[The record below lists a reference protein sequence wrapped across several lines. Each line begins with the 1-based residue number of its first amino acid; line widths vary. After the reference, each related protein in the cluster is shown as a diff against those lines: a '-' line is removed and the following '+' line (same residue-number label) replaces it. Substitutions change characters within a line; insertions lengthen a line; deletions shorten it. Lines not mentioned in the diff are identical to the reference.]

1 MTRRS
6 DIWHRRWL
14 PCLVAGAI
22 ACAAPLPFASA
33 QSPSPIPVRIGV
45 HKAYTRVVF
54 DFKGLTAYRVTRD
67 GNNLV
72 IVFDTATAFKIPS
85 DTEKMIRSIKTV
97 NENDGTTRMTIALQD
112 GATAKDYRI
121 EKQIVLDLYPGKPA
135 PKTESKTAAAETKPE
150 IKTETKLAPD
160 KNAADRAFAD
170 SADESKKPVKL
181 TPDAKPVVAA
191 AKPVQK
197 PAPVAKPEFK
207 TETPPAAPPDAPKE
221 TVADKQLDAQIAAV
235 TEAIDKKMPQTPNK
249 AASPVIVDAAP
260 PADTAPPVSAASMEQ
275 QTPPVVQPTVITLST
290 IEPARLTVFSR
301 FNNLWIVL
309 DTEAAGAINPSA
321 AGPEAA
327 LLGNPRVIKM
337 KGATGYHYSLPQQRF
352 ISVERQNLTWRISLS
367 NRLSQMPAQNR
378 INTVVDESTG
388 HVKLM
393 AEIKNASRVIEFT
406 DPAVGDTL
414 YAVAAEDQQQRIDQP
429 RRYADLEILPAS
441 IGMVVRPLS
450 DNLKVTRIDNFVL
463 LSSPNGITATP
474 GAVAGPSAV
483 ASADANAGPRDES
496 RLFDFPN
503 WRQGGILQLDK
514 NVRALQLAIAEAKK
528 DDEKNAQMMKLALLY
543 FANNFGQETLGMLR
557 LIETDS
563 PDMAKNPNFIA
574 LRGAASAMAGHY
586 DEAIADL
593 SHPAIQ
599 QHGEV
604 NLWVGYAAAATEQWR
619 MANRAFPPD
628 NYLLLQYPENI
639 AAPFTIYM
647 AESALR
653 LGKAE
658 RATALLASLDTM
670 EGGFDPHYAAAI
682 QYLKGEAARQMGNA
696 QEAIRLWRPV
706 AFGLDRL
713 YHTKASLAMAT
724 LRYQEK
730 IIPAKTAIDE
740 LDSLRFAWRGDGL
753 EIQVLQSLGRVKIA
767 DRQYLS
773 GLEDMK
779 TAALLADNLR
789 DDSQPIKDEMAAV
802 FTDLF
807 VKGGAKDVPPLEAVS
822 IYNGF
827 SSYMPDG
834 EQGAIATLN
843 FADSLI
849 TMDLLGQA
857 AKLLEAQ
864 LQGGEIPQARIAP
877 TYNKLAAVYLLDS
890 LPEKALS
897 TLANA
902 PADAPAQLLE
912 ERNLLRARAM
922 SQLNRPDDAIAAL
935 AASTSVDAKKL
946 KADVLWRARKWKEA
960 AATLE
965 GMLPEADK
973 GLTEAD
979 AQLVINTAVGYKLAG
994 DTAGLAGIKSRYLS
1008 PMDATSQRDTFRVVT
1023 RTGGSSKLSDR
1034 DTILKIAG
1042 EVDMFKGFLDSYK
1055 AGGKGS

>member
-1 MTRRS
+1 MTRRL
-6 DIWHRRWL
+6 DVWHRRWL

-22 ACAAPLPFASA
+22 ACAAPLPFAFA
-33 QSPSPIPVRIGV
+33 QDQSTVPVRIGV
-45 HKAYTRVVF
+45 HKDFTRVVF
-54 DFKGLTAYRVTRD
+54 DFKGLTAYRVSRE

-72 IVFDTATAFKIPS
+72 VVFDTASGFKIPA
-85 DTEKMIRSIKTV
+85 DTEKIRSIKTV
-97 NENDGTTRMTIALQD
+97 NENDGTTRMTLALRD
-112 GATAKDYRI
+112 GATANDYRI
-121 EKQIVLDLYPGKPA
+121 EKQIVIDVYAGKPA
-135 PKTESKTAAAETKPE
+135 AKPVQTASAETKPPPE
-150 IKTETKLAPD
+150 KTAPD

-181 TPDAKPVVAA
+181 TPTPKPAETVVAA
-191 AKPVQK
+191 AKLEE
-197 PAPVAKPEFK
+197 KPETPVSAA
-207 TETPPAAPPDAPKE
+207 TETE
-221 TVADKQLDAQIAAV
+221 TVTDKQLDQQIAAV
-235 TEAIDKKMPQTPNK
+235 TEAIDKKLPGTPNTE
-249 AASPVIVDAAP
+249 ASPVIVDAAP
-260 PADTAPPVSAASMEQ
+260 PADSAPPVSAASMEQ
-275 QTPPVVQPTVITLST
+275 QTPPQMQPTVITVST
-290 IEPARLTVFSR
+290 IEPARLAVFSR

-309 DTEAAGAINPSA
+309 DTEAVGAINPSA

-327 LLGNPRVIKM
+327 LLGNPRIIKM

-352 ISVERQNLTWRISLS
+352 VSVERQNLTWRVTLTERS
-367 NRLSQMPAQNR
+367 SQMPAQNR
-378 INTVVDESTG
+378 INTVVDDTTG

-393 AEIKNASRVIEFT
+393 AEIKGASRVIEFT

-414 YAVAAEDQQQRIDQP
+414 YAIAAEDQLQRIDQP
-429 RRYADLEILPAS
+429 RRYADLEILPAA

-450 DNLKVTRIDNFVL
+450 DGLKVTRLDNFVL
-463 LSSPNGITATP
+463 ISAPNGITATP
-474 GAVAGPSAV
+474 GAIAGPAAV
-483 ASADANAGPRDES
+483 AASEERPGARDEA

-503 WRQGGILQLDK
+503 WRQGGLLQLDK
-514 NVRALQLAIAEAKK
+514 NVRAMQVAIAEAKK
-528 DDEKNAQMMKLALLY
+528 PEEKNALLMKLALLY

-557 LIETDS
+557 LIETDT
-563 PDMAKNPNFIA
+563 PEMAKNPNFIA
-574 LRGAASAMAGHY
+574 LRGAASAMAGHF

-658 RATALLASLDTM
+658 RANALLASLDTM

-696 QEAIRLWRPV
+696 QDAIRIWRPV

-713 YHTKASLAMAT
+713 YHTKASLAMAM

-767 DRQYLS
+767 DRKYLS
-773 GLEDMK
+773 GLEDLK

-802 FTDLF
+802 FIGLF
-807 VKGGAKDVPPLEAVS
+807 VNDGAKDVPPLEAVS

-827 SSYMPDG
+827 SAYMPDG
-834 EQGAIATLN
+834 EQGAVATLN

-849 TMDLLGQA
+849 TMDLLGKA
-857 AKLLEAQ
+857 AQLLEEQ
-864 LQGGEIPQARIAP
+864 LKGGDVPQARVAA

-890 LPEKALS
+890 LPEKALATLS
-897 TLANA
+897 TAGG
-902 PADAPAQLLE
+902 DASAQVSD

-935 AASTSVDAKKL
+935 ATSTSTDALKL

-965 GMLPEADK
+965 SMLPEADK

-979 AQLVINTAVGYKLAG
+979 AQLVVNTAVGYKLAG
-994 DTAGLAGIKSRYLS
+994 DTARLADIKSRYLS
-1008 PMDATSQRDTFRVVT
+1008 PMDATAQRDTFRVVT
-1023 RTGGSSKLSDR
+1023 RSGGSSKLSDR

-1042 EVDMFKGFLDSYK
+1042 EVDMFKGFLDTYK

>member
-1 MTRRS
+1 MTRAF
-6 DIWHRRWL
+6 DVWHRRWL

-22 ACAAPLPFASA
+22 ACAAPLPFALA

-45 HKAYTRVVF
+45 HKEFTRVVF
-54 DFKGLTAYRVTRD
+54 DLKGLTAYRVTRD
-67 GNNLV
+67 GDNVV
-72 IVFDTATAFKIPS
+72 IVFDTATSFKIPR
-85 DTEKMIRSIKTV
+85 DTEKMIRSIKTL
-97 NENDGTTRMTIALQD
+97 NENDGTTRVTIALRG
-112 GATAKDYRI
+112 GATVKDYRI
-121 EKQIVLDLYPGKPA
+121 EKQVVVDLYPTKPA
-135 PKTESKTAAAETKPE
+135 SKNEPPKTAAAETAAP
-150 IKTETKLAPD
+150 PD
-160 KNAADRAFAD
+160 KYAADRAFAD

-181 TPDAKPVVAA
+181 VPDTKPAVAA
-191 AKPVQK
+191 AK
-197 PAPVAKPEFK
+197 PAPVAKPEAK
-207 TETPPAAPPDAPKE
+207 AETPPVPQE
-221 TVADKQLDAQIAAV
+221 TVTDRQLDAQIAAV
-235 TEAIDKKMPQTPNK
+235 TEAIDRKLPQTPNTP
-249 AASPVIVDAAP
+249 ASPVIVDAAP

-275 QTPPVVQPTVITLST
+275 QTPPQMQPTVITLST
-290 IEPARLTVFSR
+290 IEPARLAVFSR

-327 LLGNPRVIKM
+327 MLGNPRVIKM

-352 ISVERQNLTWRISLS
+352 VSVERQNLTWRISVS
-367 NRLSQMPAQNR
+367 NRVNQMPAQNR

-393 AEIKNASRVIEFT
+393 AEIKGASRVIEFT

-414 YAVAAEDQQQRIDQP
+414 YAIASEDQQQRIDQP

-463 LSSPNGITATP
+463 ISAPNGITATP
-474 GAVAGPSAV
+474 GATAGPVAV
-483 ASADANAGPRDES
+483 TSDTTAGPRDES

-514 NVRALQLAIAEAKK
+514 NVRALQLGIAEAKK
-528 DDEKNAQMMKLALLY
+528 DDEKNALMMKLALLY

-563 PDMAKNPNFIA
+563 PEMAKNPNFIA

-658 RATALLASLDTM
+658 RANALLASLDTM

-682 QYLKGEAARQMGNA
+682 QYLKGEAARQMGNP

-773 GLEDMK
+773 GLEDLK

-807 VKGGAKDVPPLEAVS
+807 VNGGAKNVPPLEAVS

-827 SSYMPDG
+827 SAYMPGG
-834 EQGAIATLN
+834 EQGAVATLN
-843 FADSLI
+843 FADNLI
-849 TMDLLGQA
+849 TMDLLGKA
-857 AKLLEAQ
+857 ALLLEEQ
-864 LQGGEIPQARIAP
+864 LKGGEIPPARVGA

-902 PADAPAQLLE
+902 SGDASPQLTE

-935 AASTSVDAKKL
+935 AASNSTDALKL

-960 AATLE
+960 AATLQ

-994 DTAGLAGIKSRYLS
+994 DTASLAEIKSRYLS

>member
-1 MTRRS
+1 MTRAS
-6 DIWHRRWL
+6 DVWHRRFL
-14 PCLVAGAI
+14 PCLVAGVI
-22 ACAAPLPFASA
+22 ACASPLPFAFA
-33 QSPSPIPVRIGV
+33 QNPSPVPVRIGV
-45 HKAYTRVVF
+45 HKQFTRVVF
-54 DFKGLTAYRVTRD
+54 DFKSLTAYRVSRD

-72 IVFDTATAFKIPS
+72 IVFDTASAFKIPA
-85 DTEKMIRSIKTV
+85 DTEKIRSIKTV
-97 NENDGTTRMTIALQD
+97 NENDGTTRMTLALQD

-121 EKQIVLDLYPGKPA
+121 EKQIVIDVYAGKPA
-135 PKTESKTAAAETKPE
+135 AKPAPEKTAASDTRPV
-150 IKTETKLAPD
+150 PD

-181 TPDAKPVVAA
+181 VPDAKPVVAA
-191 AKPVQK
+191 AKPAPAVKPDEK
-197 PAPVAKPEFK
+197 PATPAAPEVKQETK
-207 TETPPAAPPDAPKE
+207 TETKTE
-221 TVADKQLDAQIAAV
+221 TVADKQLDQQIAAV
-235 TEAIDKKMPQTPNK
+235 TEAIDKKLPGAPNTP
-249 AASPVIVDAAP
+249 ASPVIVDAAP
-260 PADTAPPVSAASMEQ
+260 PADTAPPVASASMEQ
-275 QTPPVVQPTVITLST
+275 KSPPVMQPTVITLST
-290 IEPARLTVFSR
+290 IEPARLAVFSR

-309 DTEAAGAINPSA
+309 DTEAAGAISPSA

-327 LLGNPRVIKM
+327 LLGNPRIIKM

-352 ISVERQNLTWRISLS
+352 VSVERQNLTWRVTLS
-367 NRLSQMPAQNR
+367 NRVSQMPAPNR

-393 AEIKNASRVIEFT
+393 AEIKGASRVIEFT

-414 YAVAAEDQQQRIDQP
+414 YAIAAEDQLQRIDQP

-441 IGMVVRPLS
+441 IGMIVRPLA
-450 DNLKVTRIDNFVL
+450 DNLKVTRLDNFVL
-463 LSSPNGITATP
+463 ISAPNGITATP
-474 GAVAGPSAV
+474 GAVAGPAAV
-483 ASADANAGPRDES
+483 SADDARGGPRDEA

-528 DDEKNAQMMKLALLY
+528 PEEKNALLMKLALLY

-557 LIETDS
+557 LIETDT
-563 PDMAKNPNFIA
+563 PEMAKNPNFIA

-586 DEAIADL
+586 DEAITDL

-658 RATALLASLDTM
+658 RANALLASLDTM

-682 QYLKGEAARQMGNA
+682 QYLKGEAARQMGNP
-696 QEAIRLWRPV
+696 QEAIRIWRPV

-713 YHTKASLAMAT
+713 YHTKASLAMAM

-767 DRQYLS
+767 DRKYLS
-773 GLEDMK
+773 GLEDLK
-779 TAALLADNLR
+779 TAALLADQLR

-802 FTDLF
+802 FTSLF
-807 VKGGAKDVPPLEAVS
+807 VDGGAKDVPPLEAVS

-827 SSYMPDG
+827 SAYMPEG

-843 FADSLI
+843 FADNLI
-849 TMDLLGQA
+849 TMDLLGKA
-857 AKLLEAQ
+857 AQLLEEQ
-864 LQGGEIPQARIAP
+864 LKSGNVPPSRVAA

-890 LPEKALS
+890 LPERALS

-902 PADAPAQLLE
+902 SGDASPQLTE

-935 AASTSVDAKKL
+935 ATSTSVDAQKL

-965 GMLPEADK
+965 GMLPAADK

-994 DTAGLAGIKSRYLS
+994 DTANLAQIKSRYLS
-1008 PMDATSQRDTFRVVT
+1008 PMEATSQRDTFRVVT
-1023 RTGGSSKLSDR
+1023 RSGGSSKLSDR

>member
-1 MTRRS
+1 MTRAS
-6 DIWHRRWL
+6 DVWHRRWL

-22 ACAAPLPFASA
+22 ACAAPLPFAFA
-33 QSPSPIPVRIGV
+33 QDTSPVAVRIGV
-45 HKAYTRVVF
+45 HKQFTRVVF
-54 DFKGLTAYRVTRD
+54 DFKGLTAYRVSRD
-67 GNNLV
+67 GDNLV
-72 IVFDTATAFKIPS
+72 IVFDSATSFKIPA
-85 DTEKMIRSIKTV
+85 DTEKLIRSIKTV
-97 NENDGTTRMTIALQD
+97 NENDGTTRMTIALRG
-112 GATAKDYRI
+112 GATAKDFRI
-121 EKQIVLDLYPGKPA
+121 EKQIVIDLYPGKPA
-135 PKTESKTAAAETKPE
+135 PKPAPQETASVEPKP
-150 IKTETKLAPD
+150 APD

-181 TPDAKPVVAA
+181 VPDTKPVVAA
-191 AKPVQK
+191 AKPAEK
-197 PAPVAKPEFK
+197 PATVAKPEVK
-207 TETPPAAPPDAPKE
+207 AEEVPPE
-221 TVADKQLDAQIAAV
+221 TVIDKQLDAQIAAV
-235 TEAIDKKMPQTPNK
+235 SDAIDKKMPGAPNTP
-249 AASPVIVDAAP
+249 ASPVIVDAAP
-260 PADTAPPVSAASMEQ
+260 PADTAPPVAAASIQKPEPQME
-275 QTPPVVQPTVITLST
+275 PTVITIST
-290 IEPARLTVFSR
+290 IEPARLAVFTR

-321 AGPEAA
+321 SGTEAA
-327 LLGNPRVIKM
+327 LLGNPRIIKM
-337 KGATGYHYSLPQQRF
+337 KGATGYHYGLPQQRYV
-352 ISVERQNLTWRISLS
+352 SVERQNLTWRISLS
-367 NRLSQMPAQNR
+367 NRANQMPAQNR

-393 AEIKNASRVIEFT
+393 AEIKGASRVIEFT

-414 YAVAAEDQQQRIDQP
+414 YAIASEDQQQRIDQP

-450 DNLKVTRIDNFVL
+450 DNLKVTRLDNFVL
-463 LSSPNGITATP
+463 ISSPNGITATP
-474 GAVAGPSAV
+474 GATAGPAAV
-483 ASADANAGPRDES
+483 ATSAERAGSRDEA

-503 WRQGGILQLDK
+503 WRQGGLMQLDK
-514 NVRALQLAIAEAKK
+514 NVRALQIAIAEAKK
-528 DDEKNAQMMKLALLY
+528 PEEKNALLMKLALLY

-557 LIETDS
+557 LIETDT
-563 PDMAKNPNFIA
+563 PEMAKNPNFIA

-619 MANRAFPPD
+619 MANRAFPAD
-628 NYLLLQYPENI
+628 NRLLLQYPENI

-653 LGKAE
+653 LGNAE
-658 RATALLASLDTM
+658 RANALLASLDTM

-682 QYLKGEAARQMGNA
+682 QYLKGEAARQMGNP

-713 YHTKASLAMAT
+713 YHTKASLAMAM

-767 DRQYLS
+767 DRKYLT
-773 GLEDMK
+773 GLEDLK

-789 DDSQPIKDEMAAV
+789 DDSQPIKDEMARV

-807 VKGGAKDVPPLEAVS
+807 VNGGAKDVPPLEAVS
-822 IYNGF
+822 IYSGF
-827 SSYMPDG
+827 SAYMPEG

-843 FADSLI
+843 FADNLI
-849 TMDLLGQA
+849 TMDLLGKA
-857 AKLLEAQ
+857 AQLLEEQ
-864 LQGGEIPQARIAP
+864 LRGGNVPQARVAP

-890 LPEKALS
+890 LPEKALA
-897 TLANA
+897 TLSNA
-902 PADAPAQLLE
+902 GGDATPQVNE

-935 AASTSVDAKKL
+935 ASSTSTDALKL

-960 AATLE
+960 AATLQ
-965 GMLPEADK
+965 GMLPDGDK

-994 DTAGLAGIKSRYLS
+994 DTAGLADIKSRYLS

>member
-1 MTRRS
+1 M
-6 DIWHRRWL
+6 
-14 PCLVAGAI
+14 AGAI
-22 ACAAPLPFASA
+22 ACAAPLPFAFA
-33 QSPSPIPVRIGV
+33 QNPSPVPVRIGV
-45 HKAYTRVVF
+45 HKQFTRVVF
-54 DFKGLTAYRVTRD
+54 DFKALTAYRVTRD
-67 GNNLV
+67 GDNV
-72 IVFDTATAFKIPS
+72 VVVFDTAGTFKIPR

-97 NENDGTTRMTIALQD
+97 NENDGTTRMTIALR
-112 GATAKDYRI
+112 GNASVKDYRI
-121 EKQIVLDLYPGKPA
+121 EKQIVIDLYPEKDAAKPL
-135 PKTESKTAAAETKPE
+135 PAEVADTP
-150 IKTETKLAPD
+150 PPRD

-170 SADESKKPVKL
+170 SADESKKPLKL
-181 TPDAKPVVAA
+181 VPDAKPEPKPAVAA
-191 AKPVQK
+191 AKRAPK
-197 PAPVAKPEFK
+197 PAPPEVK
-207 TETPPAAPPDAPKE
+207 TETPAAPQE
-221 TVADKQLDAQIAAV
+221 TVTDKQLDAQIAAV
-235 TEAIDKKMPQTPNK
+235 TEAIDKKLPGAPNTP
-249 AASPVIVDAAP
+249 ASPVIVDAAP

-275 QTPPVVQPTVITLST
+275 QAPPVMQPTVITLST
-290 IEPARLTVFSR
+290 IEPARLAVFSR

-327 LLGNPRVIKM
+327 LLGNPRVIQM

-352 ISVERQNLTWRISLS
+352 VSVERQNLTWRISVS
-367 NRLSQMPAQNR
+367 NRVNQMPAQNR

-393 AEIKNASRVIEFT
+393 AEIKGASRVIEFT

-414 YAVAAEDQQQRIDQP
+414 YAIASEDQQQRIDQP

-441 IGMVVRPLS
+441 IGMVVRPLR
-450 DNLKVTRIDNFVL
+450 DDLKVTRIDNFVL
-463 LSSPNGITATP
+463 ISSPSGITATP
-474 GAVAGPSAV
+474 GATAGPSAI
-483 ASADANAGPRDES
+483 ATDSPSGPRDES

-503 WRQGGILQLDK
+503 WRQGGIMQLDK
-514 NVRALQLAIAEAKK
+514 NVRALQLGIAEAKK
-528 DDEKNAQMMKLALLY
+528 DDEKNALMMKLALLY

-557 LIETDS
+557 LIEAES

-586 DEAIADL
+586 DEAITDL

-619 MANRAFPPD
+619 MANRAFPP
-628 NYLLLQYPENI
+628 NNRLLLQYPENI

-682 QYLKGEAARQMGNA
+682 QYLKGEAARQMGNP

-706 AFGLDRL
+706 ALGLDRL
-713 YHTKASLAMAT
+713 YHTKAALAMAT

-753 EIQVLQSLGRVKIA
+753 EVQVLQSLGRVKVA

-773 GLEDMK
+773 GLEDLK

-789 DDSQPIKDEMAAV
+789 DDSQPIKDEMGRV

-807 VKGGAKDVPPLEAVS
+807 VNGGAKDVPPLEAVS

-827 SSYMPDG
+827 SAYMPEG
-834 EQGAIATLN
+834 EQGAVATLN

-849 TMDLLGQA
+849 TMDLLGKA
-857 AKLLEAQ
+857 AQLLEEQ
-864 LQGGEIPQARIAP
+864 LKGGEIPPARVAP

-902 PADAPAQLLE
+902 PAAESATVND
-912 ERNLLRARAM
+912 ERVLLRARAM

-935 AASTSVDAKKL
+935 AASNSTDALKL

-960 AATLE
+960 AATLQ
-965 GMLPEADK
+965 GMLPAADQ

-994 DTAGLAGIKSRYLS
+994 DTESLAAIKSRYLS

-1023 RTGGSSKLSDR
+1023 RSGGSSKLSDR

>member
-1 MTRRS
+1 MTRAF
-6 DIWHRRWL
+6 DVWHRRWL
-14 PCLVAGAI
+14 PCLVAGVI
-22 ACAAPLPFASA
+22 ACAAPLPFAFAFA
-33 QSPSPIPVRIGV
+33 QTPSSVPVRIGV
-45 HKAYTRVVF
+45 HKQFTRVVF
-54 DFKGLTAYRVTRD
+54 DFKSLTAYRVSRD

-72 IVFDTATAFKIPS
+72 VVFDTASAFKIPA
-85 DTEKMIRSIKTV
+85 DTEKIRSIKTV
-97 NENDGTTRMTIALQD
+97 NENDGTTRVTMSLQD

-121 EKQIVLDLYPGKPA
+121 EKQIVIDVYAGKPA
-135 PKTESKTAAAETKPE
+135 AKPAPPKTAAAETAPPPE
-150 IKTETKLAPD
+150 KTAPD

-181 TPDAKPVVAA
+181 TQAPKPAETVVAA
-191 AKPVQK
+191 AKPAPAAKVDEK
-197 PAPVAKPEFK
+197 PETPAAAVTEAKPE
-207 TETPPAAPPDAPKE
+207 TETV
-221 TVADKQLDAQIAAV
+221 TDKQLDQQIAAV
-235 TEAIDKKMPQTPNK
+235 TEAIDKKLPGTPNTP
-249 AASPVIVDAAP
+249 ASPVIVDAAP

-275 QTPPVVQPTVITLST
+275 QQPPQMQPTVITLST
-290 IEPARLTVFSR
+290 IEPARLAVFSR

-309 DTEAAGAINPSA
+309 DTEAVGAINPSA

-327 LLGNPRVIKM
+327 LLGNPRIIKM

-352 ISVERQNLTWRISLS
+352 VSVERQNLTWRVTLS
-367 NRLSQMPAQNR
+367 NRTAQMPAPNR

-393 AEIKNASRVIEFT
+393 AEIKGASRVIEFT

-414 YAVAAEDQQQRIDQP
+414 YAIAAEDQLQRIDQP

-450 DNLKVTRIDNFVL
+450 DGLKVTRLDNFVL
-463 LSSPNGITATP
+463 ISAPNGITATP
-474 GAVAGPSAV
+474 GAVAGPAAV
-483 ASADANAGPRDES
+483 AAGDARPGARDEA

-503 WRQGGILQLDK
+503 WRQGGLLQLDK
-514 NVRALQLAIAEAKK
+514 NVRALQVAIAEAKK
-528 DDEKNAQMMKLALLY
+528 PEEKNALLMKLALLY

-557 LIETDS
+557 LIETDT
-563 PDMAKNPNFIA
+563 PEMAKNPNFIA
-574 LRGAASAMAGHY
+574 LRGAASAMAGHF

-658 RATALLASLDTM
+658 RANALLASLDTM

-682 QYLKGEAARQMGNA
+682 QYLKGEAARQMGNP
-696 QEAIRLWRPV
+696 QEAIRIWRPV

-713 YHTKASLAMAT
+713 YHTKASLAMAM

-767 DRQYLS
+767 DRKYLS
-773 GLEDMK
+773 GLEDLK

-802 FTDLF
+802 FTGLF
-807 VKGGAKDVPPLEAVS
+807 VNGGAKDVPPLEAVS

-827 SSYMPDG
+827 SAYMPEG

-849 TMDLLGQA
+849 TMDLLGKA
-857 AKLLEAQ
+857 AQLLEEQ
-864 LQGGEIPQARIAP
+864 LKGGDVPQARVAA

-890 LPEKALS
+890 LPEKALA
-897 TLANA
+897 TLAGA
-902 PADAPAQLLE
+902 GGDASAQVNE

-935 AASTSVDAKKL
+935 ATSTSTDALKL

-965 GMLPEADK
+965 GMLPDGDK

-979 AQLVINTAVGYKLAG
+979 AQLVVNAAVGYKLAG
-994 DTAGLAGIKSRYLS
+994 DTASLAEIKSRYIS

-1023 RTGGSSKLSDR
+1023 RSGGSSKLSDR

>member
-1 MTRRS
+1 MTRRL
-6 DIWHRRWL
+6 DVWQRRWL

-22 ACAAPLPFASA
+22 ACAAPLPSAFA
-33 QSPSPIPVRIGV
+33 QDTSPIPVRIGV
-45 HKAYTRVVF
+45 HKEFTRVVF
-54 DFKGLTAYRVTRD
+54 DLKGLTAYRVSRD

-85 DTEKMIRSIKTV
+85 DTEKLIRSIKTV
-97 NENDGTTRMTIALQD
+97 NENDGTTRMTLVLRD

-121 EKQIVLDLYPGKPA
+121 EKQIVVDLYPGKPA
-135 PKTESKTAAAETKPE
+135 PKNAPPKTAAVETKPAP
-150 IKTETKLAPD
+150 KAAPD

-181 TPDAKPVVAA
+181 VPDTKPVVATAKPA
-191 AKPVQK
+191 AKPAPTAK
-197 PAPVAKPEFK
+197 PAEKTEAK
-207 TETPPAAPPDAPKE
+207 TETPAVAPE

-235 TEAIDKKMPQTPNK
+235 TEAIDKKLPASPNTP
-249 AASPVIVDAAP
+249 ASPVIVDAAP

-275 QTPPVVQPTVITLST
+275 QTPPVAQPTVITLST
-290 IEPARLTVFSR
+290 IEPARLAVFSR

-352 ISVERQNLTWRISLS
+352 VSVERQNLTWRISLS
-367 NRLSQMPAQNR
+367 NRISQMPAQNR

-414 YAVAAEDQQQRIDQP
+414 YAIASEDQQQRIDQP

-463 LSSPNGITATP
+463 ISSPNGITATP
-474 GAVAGPSAV
+474 GATAGPVAV
-483 ASADANAGPRDES
+483 ASDTASGPRDES

-528 DDEKNAQMMKLALLY
+528 DDEKNALMMKLALLY

-563 PDMAKNPNFIA
+563 PEMAKNPNFIA

-682 QYLKGEAARQMGNA
+682 QYLKGEAARQMGNP

-807 VKGGAKDVPPLEAVS
+807 VKGGAKNVPPLEAVS

-827 SSYMPDG
+827 SAYMPDG
-834 EQGAIATLN
+834 EQGAVATLN
-843 FADSLI
+843 FADNLI

-857 AKLLEAQ
+857 AKLLEQ
-864 LQGGEIPQARIAP
+864 ELQSPDMPESRKPA

-890 LPEKALS
+890 LPDKALS
-897 TLANA
+897 TLSAA
-902 PADAPAQLLE
+902 PAADAAAVND
-912 ERNLLRARAM
+912 ERVLLRARAM

-935 AASTSVDAKKL
+935 AASNSTDALKL

-960 AATLE
+960 AVTLQ
-965 GMLPEADK
+965 GMLPAADK

-994 DTAGLAGIKSRYLS
+994 DTASLAQIKSRYLS

-1023 RTGGSSKLSDR
+1023 RSGGSSKLSDR

>member
-1 MTRRS
+1 MTRRL
-6 DIWHRRWL
+6 DVWHRRWL
-14 PCLVAGAI
+14 PCLVAGALI
-22 ACAAPLPFASA
+22 FALPSPQGFA
-33 QSPSPIPVRIGV
+33 QSPQPIPVRIGV
-45 HKAYTRVVF
+45 HKTFTRVVF

-85 DTEKMIRSIKTV
+85 DTEKVIRSIKTQ

-121 EKQIVLDLYPGKPA
+121 EKQIVLDVYAGKAAKTAPKATPEKMASAAKPA
-135 PKTESKTAAAETKPE
+135 GKAA
-150 IKTETKLAPD
+150 D
-160 KNAADRAFAD
+160 KNAADQAFAD
-170 SADESKKPVKL
+170 SADESKPVSLVPKKA
-181 TPDAKPVVAA
+181 PAVVADAKPAMKPQ
-191 AKPVQK
+191 AKTAVTETR
-197 PAPVAKPEFK
+197 AETK
-207 TETPPAAPPDAPKE
+207 TETAPVETPASI
-221 TVADKQLDAQIAAV
+221 ADKQLDKDIAAV
-235 TEAIDKKMPQTPNK
+235 TDAIDKKLPSTPNTL
-249 AASPVIVDAAP
+249 ASPVIVDAAP
-260 PADTAPPVSAASMEQ
+260 PADTAPPVAAASMEQ
-275 QTPPVVQPTVITLST
+275 QTPPLSPPTVITIST
-290 IEPARLTVFSR
+290 IEPTRLAVFSR

-321 AGPEAA
+321 AGPEAG
-327 LLGNPRVIKM
+327 LLGNPRIIKM
-337 KGATGYHYSLPQQRF
+337 KGATGYHYGLPQQRYV
-352 ISVERQNLTWRISLS
+352 SVERQNLTWRISIS
-367 NRLSQMPAQNR
+367 NRLNQMPAQNR

-414 YAVAAEDQQQRIDQP
+414 YAIASEDQQQRIDQP

-450 DNLKVTRIDNFVL
+450 DGLKVTRIDNFVL
-463 LSSPNGITATP
+463 ISSPNGITATP
-474 GAVAGPSAV
+474 GATAGPSAV
-483 ASADANAGPRDES
+483 AGSDERAGARNEA

-503 WRQGGILQLDK
+503 WRQGGIMQLDK
-514 NVRALQLAIAEAKK
+514 NVRSLQAGIAEAKK
-528 DDEKNAQMMKLALLY
+528 PEEKNALLMKLALLY

-557 LIETDS
+557 LIETDT
-563 PDMAKNPNFIA
+563 PEMAKNPNFIA

-658 RATALLASLDTM
+658 HANTLLATLDTM
-670 EGGFDPHYAAAI
+670 EGGFDPHYGAAI
-682 QYLKGEAARQMGNA
+682 QYLKGEAARQMGNP

-706 AFGLDRL
+706 ALGLDRL
-713 YHTKASLAMAT
+713 YHTKASLAMAM

-767 DRQYLS
+767 DHQYLS
-773 GLEDMK
+773 GLEDLK
-779 TAALLADNLR
+779 TAALLADVMH

-807 VKGGAKDVPPLEAVS
+807 VNGGAKNVPPLEAVS

-827 SSYMPDG
+827 SAYMPDG
-834 EQGAIATLN
+834 EQGSVATLN
-843 FADSLI
+843 FADNLI
-849 TMDLLGQA
+849 TMDLLAQA
-857 AKLLEAQ
+857 AKLLEQQ
-864 LQGGEIPQARIAP
+864 LQSPDMPAARKPAA
-877 TYNKLAAVYLLDS
+877 YNKLAAVYLLDS
-890 LPEKALS
+890 IPEKALS
-897 TLANA
+897 TLAAA
-902 PADAPAQLLE
+902 PAASAAAVSD
-912 ERNLLRARAM
+912 ERVLLRARAM

-935 AASTSVDAKKL
+935 SASNSADAQKL

-960 AATLE
+960 AATLQ
-965 GMLPEADK
+965 GMLPEPDK
-973 GLTEAD
+973 GLTEAE
-979 AQLVINTAVGYKLAG
+979 AQLVVNAAVGYKLA
-994 DTAGLAGIKSRYLS
+994 DDMPGLAAIKSRYLS

-1023 RTGGSSKLSDR
+1023 RSGGSSKLSDR

-1055 AGGKGS
+1055 AGDKGS

>member
-1 MTRRS
+1 MTRRL
-6 DIWHRRWL
+6 DVWHRRWL
-14 PCLVAGAI
+14 PCLVAGALI
-22 ACAAPLPFASA
+22 CAAPLPAALA
-33 QSPSPIPVRIGV
+33 QAQKNIPVRIGV
-45 HKAYTRVVF
+45 HKDYTRVVF
-54 DFKGLTAYRVTRD
+54 DFSSLTAYRVTRD
-67 GNNLV
+67 GNNIV
-72 IVFDTATAFKIPS
+72 IVFDTASAFKIPS
-85 DTEKMIRSIKTV
+85 DTEKIIRSIKTV

-112 GATAKDYRI
+112 NATVKDYRI
-121 EKQIVLDLYPGKPA
+121 EKQIVLDVYAVKVAKPAKTAPKPA
-135 PKTESKTAAAETKPE
+135 PQKIASAAKP
-150 IKTETKLAPD
+150 AD

-170 SADESKKPVKL
+170 SADESKPVSLVPKKATPAPKPDV
-181 TPDAKPVVAA
+181 
-191 AKPVQK
+191 K
-197 PAPVAKPEFK
+197 PAAVETRTATAVAVPA
-207 TETPPAAPPDAPKE
+207 ETPE
-221 TVADKQLDAQIAAV
+221 SLADKQLDKDIAAI
-235 TEAIDKKMPQTPNK
+235 TEAIDKKMPVAPNTP
-249 AASPVIVDAAP
+249 ASPVIVDAAP
-260 PADTAPPVSAASMEQ
+260 PADTAPPVAAASMQ
-275 QTPPVVQPTVITLST
+275 QQAPPQMQPTVITLST
-290 IEPARLTVFSR
+290 IEPTRLAVFSR

-321 AGPEAA
+321 AGPEAG
-327 LLGNPRVIKM
+327 LLGNPRIIKM
-337 KGATGYHYSLPQQRF
+337 KGATGYHYGLPQQRF
-352 ISVERQNLTWRISLS
+352 VSVERQNLTWRISIS
-367 NRLSQMPAQNR
+367 NRLNQMPAQNR
-378 INTVVDESTG
+378 INTVMDESTG

-414 YAVAAEDQQQRIDQP
+414 YAIASEDQRQRIDQP

-441 IGMVVRPLS
+441 IGMIVRPLN
-450 DNLKVTRIDNFVL
+450 DGLKVTRIDNFVL
-463 LSSPNGITATP
+463 ISSPNGITATP
-474 GAVAGPSAV
+474 GATAGPSAV
-483 ASADANAGPRDES
+483 AGSGERAGSRDES

-503 WRQGGILQLDK
+503 WRQGGIMQLDK
-514 NVRALQLAIAEAKK
+514 NARALQMGIVEAKNPE
-528 DDEKNAQMMKLALLY
+528 EKNALLMKLALLY
-543 FANNFGQETLGMLR
+543 FANNFGQETLGVLR
-557 LIETDS
+557 LIEADT
-563 PDMAKNPNFIA
+563 PEMAKNPNFIA

-658 RATALLASLDTM
+658 HANMLLATLDTM
-670 EGGFDPHYAAAI
+670 DGGFDPHYGAAI
-682 QYLKGEAARQMGNA
+682 QYLKGEAARQMGNP

-706 AFGLDRL
+706 ALGLDRL

-773 GLEDMK
+773 GLEDLK
-779 TAALLADNLR
+779 TAALLADNMR

-802 FTDLF
+802 FIDLF
-807 VKGGAKDVPPLEAVS
+807 VNGGAKNVPPLEAVS

-827 SSYMPDG
+827 SAYMPDG
-834 EQGAIATLN
+834 ERGAVATLN
-843 FADSLI
+843 FADNLI

-857 AKLLEAQ
+857 AKLLEQQ
-864 LQGGEIPQARIAP
+864 LQSADMPASRKDA

-890 LPEKALS
+890 IPEKALS
-897 TLANA
+897 TISAV
-902 PADAPAQLLE
+902 PAASAAAVND
-912 ERNLLRARAM
+912 ERVLLRARAM
-922 SQLNRPDDAIAAL
+922 SQLNRPDDAIAVL
-935 AASTSVDAKKL
+935 AASNSTDAQKL

-960 AATLE
+960 AATLQ
-965 GMLPEADK
+965 GMLPEPDK
-973 GLTEAD
+973 GLTEAE

-994 DTAGLAGIKSRYLS
+994 DASGLADIKSRYLS
-1008 PMDATSQRDTFRVVT
+1008 PMDATTQRDTFRVVT
-1023 RTGGSSKLSDR
+1023 RTGGTSRLSDR

-1055 AGGKGS
+1055 AGDKGS